1 MRKWGGKSS
10 NSKWNSNGR
19 KKKRTR
25 SENASARST
34 TEFVLM
40 NHSNQKHDG
49 LKFQSSRFWIKSLP
63 NKLKGVSQVMQATLA
78 NLREVKYDE
87 H

>member
-1 MRKWGGKSS
+1 
-10 NSKWNSNGR
+10 
-19 KKKRTR
+19 
-25 SENASARST
+25 
-34 TEFVLM
+34 M

>member
-10 NSKWNSNGR
+10 SSKWNSNR
-19 KKKRTR
+19 KKQAR
-25 SENASARST
+25 SENVPARST

-40 NHSNQKHDG
+40 NHSSQKHDG
-49 LKFQSSRFWIKSLP
+49 LKFQSSRFWIKSLQ
-63 NKLKGVSQVMQATLA
+63 NMLKGVSQVMQATLA